1 MPRPRASTRPEKHQ
15 SVGACGAIRDADPG
29 VPGRFASNP
38 GHSARPASMRGTGSP
53 SANLVPYGE
62 ARKLQPPA
70 TMTDYHESPEELDA
84 RARDF
89 HRALTSLKEEIEAVD
104 WYGQRVHCAAN
115 AELQRVLEHNRKE
128 EIEHACMTLEWL
140 RREAPEWDAALRTYL
155 FQQGDIVSIE
165 DRAEAEEEGGKG
177 KVESSKS
184 SKDGQ
189 SSKGSQGRGSMNKAG
204 TTAETG
210 RGLGVGSLRE
220 VGR

>member
-1 MPRPRASTRPEKHQ
+1 
-15 SVGACGAIRDADPG
+15 
-29 VPGRFASNP
+29 
-38 GHSARPASMRGTGSP
+38 
-53 SANLVPYGE
+53 
-62 ARKLQPPA
+62 
-70 TMTDYHESPEELDA
+70 MTDYHESPEELDA

-115 AELQRVLEHNRKE
+115 ADLERVLEHNGKE
-128 EIEHACMTLEWL
+128 EIEHACMTLEGL

-165 DRAEAEEEGGKG
+165 DRAEAESEEEGAGKVEGGKSS
-177 KVESSKS
+177 KSSKS
-184 SKDGQ
+184 SKDSQ
-189 SSKGSQGRGSMNKAG
+189 SGKGSQGRGSMNKAG